1 MLQKSLISCS
11 SRPLKMEL
19 NFRNYKEAVKI
30 SSNLE
35 VILVESILDFKRFSA
50 SVTHEIES
58 VLVVQLFKLS
68 AKMSTASSDLDF
80 HNRMDT
86 LRHFS

>member
-1 MLQKSLISCS
+1 
-11 SRPLKMEL
+11 MEL
-19 NFRNYKEAVKI
+19 NFRIYKEAVKV

-58 VLVVQLFKLS
+58 VLVVQLFKLLS
-68 AKMSTASSDLDF
+68 NEYRF
-80 HNRMDT
+80 
-86 LRHFS
+86 LRFRFS

>member
-1 MLQKSLISCS
+1 
-11 SRPLKMEL
+11 MEL
-19 NFRNYKEAVKI
+19 NFRIYKEAVKI

-58 VLVVQLFKLS
+58 VLVVQLFKLLS
-68 AKMSTASSDLDF
+68 NEYRF
-80 HNRMDT
+80 
-86 LRHFS
+86 LRFRFS

>member
-1 MLQKSLISCS
+1 MQYMLQKSLISCS
-11 SRPLKMEL
+11 SRPLKVEL
-19 NFRNYKEAVKI
+19 NFRIDKEAVEV

-35 VILVESILDFKRFSA
+35 FLLVESILDFKRFSA

-68 AKMSTASSDLDF
+68 AKWVQLPQI
-80 HNRMDT
+80 
-86 LRHFS
+86 

>member
-1 MLQKSLISCS
+1 MQYMLQKSLISCS

-19 NFRNYKEAVKI
+19 NFNIYKGAVKI

-35 VILVESILDFKRFSA
+35 FIIESILDFKRFSA

-68 AKMSTASSDLDF
+68 AK
-80 HNRMDT
+80 
-86 LRHFS
+86 

>member
-1 MLQKSLISCS
+1 
-11 SRPLKMEL
+11 MEL
-19 NFRNYKEAVKI
+19 NFNIYKGAVKI

-35 VILVESILDFKRFSA
+35 FIIESILDFKRFSA

>member
-1 MLQKSLISCS
+1 
-11 SRPLKMEL
+11 MEL
-19 NFRNYKEAVKI
+19 NFRIYKEAVKI

-58 VLVVQLFKLS
+58 VFVVQLFKLS
-68 AKMSTASSDLDF
+68 AK
-80 HNRMDT
+80 
-86 LRHFS
+86 